1 MPIFWYNHYQMPKNA
16 KKITYKEKEFE
27 TYVLWKS
34 LPAHFRGMKKEMLQ
48 SYGFT
53 DPLVIKIAML
63 KNQTAFAKKFGIKDL
78 GTLTDWNEKI
88 EKNKL
93 NTHTPQTAFQKQ
105 IETIDNLVSTDPDKL
120 LEKKLQAQRK
130 LVTAL
135 KKENLELKKQLRVKA
150 TKKPTPVV
158 VPEIPVEKIV
168 VTPLPEPKQTLFQKA
183 ISFFRNKK

>member
-1 MPIFWYNHYQMPKNA
+1 MAFFCYNHYQMPKNA

-34 LPAHFRGMKKEMLQ
+34 LPAHFRGMKKELLQ

-78 GTLTDWNEKI
+78 GTLTDWNNKI

-93 NTHTPQTAFQKQ
+93 NTHTPQTAFEKQ
-105 IETIDNLVSTDPDKL
+105 IETIDNLVSTNPDKL
-120 LEKKLQAQRK
+120 LEKKIHAQRK
-130 LVTAL
+130 IIISL
-135 KKENLELKKQLRVKA
+135 KKEIHTLKKQIAIKPQ
-150 TKKPTPVV
+150 KKPVIVIPHVPV
-158 VPEIPVEKIV
+158 PTL
-168 VTPLPEPKQTLFQKA
+168 VTPPPPEQKKSLLQKA
-183 ISFFRNKK
+183 ISFFTDRK